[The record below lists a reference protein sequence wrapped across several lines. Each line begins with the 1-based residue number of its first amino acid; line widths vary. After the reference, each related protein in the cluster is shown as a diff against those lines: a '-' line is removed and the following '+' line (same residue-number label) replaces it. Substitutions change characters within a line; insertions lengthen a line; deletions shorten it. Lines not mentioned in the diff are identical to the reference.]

1 MRQGC
6 AWAGIS
12 APAVCERMNPDR
24 VELTFDLQPLASAD
38 SELVITEQAG
48 KTRANAEQ
56 NDNGSPRE
64 VLPKKSGKG
73 SSRKTSP
80 EMSGATQRDNDANNL
95 QVVLAALLEASDSIK
110 RSDVEAA
117 LGVSKSTAT
126 KLIDSLV
133 QGGRLERQGVGHA
146 TYYVVV
152 H

>member
-12 APAVCERMNPDR
+12 APAVRERMNPDR

-56 NDNGSPRE
+56 NDNGSPCE

-110 RSDVEAA
+110 RSDVEVA

-133 QGGRLERQGVGHA
+133 QGGRLERQGVGRA